1 MLAKRRYL
9 FPLFRQD
16 KEPGCLALYIRIGT
30 RVDMLWYTS
39 TVVQYLDGVF
49 YAVYISAEKQ
59 LASGAPSISR
69 LEALYVYTKL
79 THFPDLTRGADDR
92 ARRITQATKVPSSS
106 FPASHP
112 PYPRVAARNGSD
124 KRMALAG
131 RDAFD
136 IRADW

>member
-59 LASGAPSISR
+59 LASGAPISR
-69 LEALYVYTKL
+69 LEALYVYTYKAY
-79 THFPDLTRGADDR
+79 TFP
-92 ARRITQATKVPSSS
+92 
-106 FPASHP
+106 
-112 PYPRVAARNGSD
+112 
-124 KRMALAG
+124 
-131 RDAFD
+131 
-136 IRADW
+136 